1 VGILKPRYSAEE
13 FTIFPFMHKKTGL
26 LAFSLISPFL
36 IASPGLAQI
45 AADGSLSTTVNSLD
59 GRNFTIEQGDR
70 SGNHLFHSFQ
80 EFSVPT
86 QGSAVFNNAA
96 DIQNIIT
103 RVTGNSI
110 SNIDGLIRANGSAN
124 LFLINPNGI
133 IFGANAQLAI
143 GGSFVGSTA
152 NRLRFADGTEFGVG
166 DRGGAIQSALLTVS
180 APVGLLLGGEPGK
193 IQVDGMGTGEPFPTT
208 NFGLAVAPGR
218 SFALVG
224 GNLELNGGI
233 VTASR
238 IDLSSVANGEVRLV
252 PNLLGWQMSLGE
264 VQSYG
269 DIHLSG
275 RSLIWSPY
283 PVIQPSDGVQIQG
296 RDIRLDNAQVA
307 TVTLSDQNSSP
318 ITVNATNSLDLRGV
332 NSQAYPFSSWI
343 TTQVNAGA
351 SGQGGNVQI
360 TSPNLSLQDG
370 AMIQTAT
377 QGSGR
382 AGNVRIDAGKV
393 QISGYSP
400 LSANPELGAL
410 LLNSRIASETS
421 GDGAGGDINLVANRV
436 NFENGGQVRVM
447 TAPTASGNSGNI
459 RVNVAGTINAREAYL
474 VNPLIG
480 SGVSAL
486 NFGTG
491 NSGDITVVGDRLNLR
506 DGGSLFSFNQSSG
519 AGGDVTVRM
528 RGAIDSRRTNPR
540 YPILSS
546 TINASTL
553 GVGNG
558 GQLSVSAPRITLQDG
573 AEIGTYTLSQLNG
586 ITFPGAGTG
595 NAGNVRVRAMDVTV
609 QGTSSLSVSRASI
622 VGSITLGEGNGG
634 NVKISA
640 QRVRVLDGATLSSGV
655 LPSTSLIGAAIAGSG
670 SGRGGEIQVNATEL
684 VEVSGVRSF
693 ENSDL
698 STYSFGSGDAGNVEI
713 NTPFLLIERGGGVA
727 TTAIAS
733 GDAGRLTVRADEIK
747 IRGIERNNVLI
758 SSGIGAT
765 AELQSAEF
773 RRAYFAP
780 PVPTGNTGVVDIN
793 AGHLTLERGGNI
805 SVEHGGTGNAG
816 RLRIRAHSLVN
827 QGGDII
833 AVTASGRGGSISLQ
847 IRDLLSLRDRAQL
860 TATAGGSG
868 NGGNIIID
876 SPLIIT
882 TENSDIVANA
892 VRGQGGNIA
901 IDSEGIFGTAYRSQ
915 LTANSDITASSQFN
929 LAGSVTITTP
939 NLDPTSAIVALPNE
953 VVDSTQ
959 QIAASCAAAQENAF
973 VVTGRGG
980 LPEEPQEILESD
992 RPWSDLRD
1000 LESFQNLPERDIR
1013 LNEALLPLAEATQ
1026 WITNAQGQI
1035 QLITISNG
1043 ARLATNLPVTC
1054 AVAD

>member
-1 VGILKPRYSAEE
+1 VGTLKPQYPAEKSL
-13 FTIFPFMHKKTGL
+13 TFPFMHKKTGL
-26 LAFSLISPFL
+26 LAFFLVAPFL
-36 IASPGLAQI
+36 IVSPGLAQI
-45 AADGSLSTTVNSLD
+45 TADGSLSTTVNSSD

-70 SGNHLFHSFQ
+70 AGNHLFHSFR

-96 DIQNIIT
+96 DVQNIIT
-103 RVTGNSI
+103 RVTGSSI
-110 SNIDGLIRANGSAN
+110 SNIDGLIRTNGNAS

-152 NRLRFADGTEFGVG
+152 NRLRFADGTEFGMG
-166 DRGGAIQSALLTVS
+166 DRAGTQVQSALLTVS
-180 APVGLLLGGEPGK
+180 APVGLLLGKNPGA
-193 IQVDGMGTGEPFPTT
+193 IRVNGVGNRETFPTT
-208 NFGLAVAPGR
+208 NFGLALAPGR

-224 GNLELNGGI
+224 GNIEFNGGI

-238 IDLSSVANGEVRLV
+238 IDLSSVANGEARLV
-252 PNLLGWQMSLGE
+252 PNLLGWQVAAEGG
-264 VQSYG
+264 QSYG
-269 DIHLSG
+269 DIQLSE

-283 PVIQPSDGVQIQG
+283 PVIQPSDGIQIQG
-296 RDIRLDNAQVA
+296 RDIWLNNAQVA
-307 TVTLSDQNSSP
+307 TVTLSNQNSSP

-343 TTQVNAGA
+343 TTQVNVGA
-351 SGQGGNVQI
+351 TAQGGNIQI

-382 AGNVRIDAGKV
+382 AGDVRIDAGRV
-393 QISGYSP
+393 LISGYSP
-400 LSANPELGAL
+400 LSVNPELGAL

-421 GDGAGGDINLVANRV
+421 GAGAGGDINFVANRV
-436 NFENGGQVRVM
+436 NFEDGGQVRVM
-447 TAPTASGNSGNI
+447 TAPTALGDSGNI
-459 RVNVAGTINAREAYL
+459 RVNVARTITAREAYP
-474 VNPLIG
+474 VNPLIA

-491 NSGDITVVGDRLNLR
+491 DGGDVTVMGDRLNLR

-528 RGAIDSRRTNPR
+528 REAIDSRRTNPR

-553 GVGNG
+553 GSGDG
-558 GQLSVSAPRITLQDG
+558 GQISVSAPRITLRAG
-573 AEIGTYTLSQLNG
+573 AEIGTFTLSQLNG

-595 NAGNVRVRAMDVTV
+595 NAGNVQIRVRDMTV
-609 QGTSSLSVSRASI
+609 RGTSSLSASRPSV
-622 VGSITLGEGNGG
+622 VGSITLGEGDGG
-634 NVKISA
+634 DVRITA
-640 QRVRVLDGATLSSGV
+640 QRVRVLDGASVAASV
-655 LPSTSLIGAAIAGSG
+655 VPSTSLLGAAIAGSG
-670 SGRGGEIQVNATEL
+670 SGRGGNLQVTATEL
-684 VEVSGVRSF
+684 VEVSGFRSF

-698 STYSFGSGDAGNVEI
+698 STYSFGSGDAGNIQV
-713 NTPFLLIERGGGVA
+713 NTPFLLLERGGGVA
-727 TTAIAS
+727 TSALAS
-733 GDAGRLTVRADEIK
+733 GNAGRLTVNANEIE
-747 IRGIERNNVLI
+747 IRGVERNNVLI

-765 AELQSAEF
+765 AEIQNAEF
-773 RRAYFAP
+773 RRAYLSP

-793 AGHLTLERGGNI
+793 ADRLTIERGGGI

-816 RLRIRAHSLVN
+816 RLRIRANSLVN
-827 QGGDII
+827 QGGEISAI
-833 AVTASGRGGSISLQ
+833 TASGRGGSINLQ
-847 IRDLLSLRDRAQL
+847 VRDLLTLRDRAQL

-868 NGGNIIID
+868 NGGNITID
-876 SPLIIT
+876 TPLIVAT
-882 TENSDIVANA
+882 DNSDIVANA

-901 IDSEGIFGTAYRSQ
+901 IDSEGIFGTAYRLQ

-939 NLDPTSAIVALPNE
+939 NLDPTSALVDLPSE
-953 VVDSTQ
+953 VIDSTQ
-959 QIAASCAAAQENAF
+959 QIAASCSSAQENTF

-980 LPEEPQEILESD
+980 LPNEPQALIESD

-1000 LESFQNLPERDIR
+1000 LAAFQNPSQQDISP
-1013 LNEALLPLAEATQ
+1013 NQALLPLVEASQ

-1035 QLITISNG
+1035 QLI
-1043 ARLATNLPVTC
+1043 ATSERALLTDRSATC
-1054 AVAD
+1054 AAAD

>member
-1 VGILKPRYSAEE
+1 
-13 FTIFPFMHKKTGL
+13 
-26 LAFSLISPFL
+26 
-36 IASPGLAQI
+36 
-45 AADGSLSTTVNSLD
+45 
-59 GRNFTIEQGDR
+59 
-70 SGNHLFHSFQ
+70 
-80 EFSVPT
+80 
-86 QGSAVFNNAA
+86 
-96 DIQNIIT
+96 
-103 RVTGNSI
+103 
-110 SNIDGLIRANGSAN
+110 
-124 LFLINPNGI
+124 
-133 IFGANAQLAI
+133 
-143 GGSFVGSTA
+143 
-152 NRLRFADGTEFGVG
+152 
-166 DRGGAIQSALLTVS
+166 VS
-180 APVGLLLGGEPGK
+180 APVGLLLGGEPGA
-193 IQVDGMGTGEPFPTT
+193 IRINGVGTRETFPTA

-224 GNLELNGGI
+224 GNIELNGGI

-238 IDLSSVANGEVRLV
+238 IDLSSVVNGEVRLV
-252 PNLLGWQMSLGE
+252 PNLLGWQVASEG

-269 DIHLSG
+269 DIQLSG
-275 RSLIWSPY
+275 RSLVWSPY
-283 PVIQPSDGVQIQG
+283 PVIQPSDGIQIQG

-318 ITVNATNSLDLRGV
+318 ITVNATKTLDLRGV

-351 SGQGGNVQI
+351 TGQGGQIQI
-360 TSPNLSLQDG
+360 TSSNLSLKDG

-382 AGNVRIDAGKV
+382 AGDVRIDAGRAQV
-393 QISGYSP
+393 SGYSP

-421 GDGAGGDINLVANRV
+421 GTGAGGDINFVADRI
-436 NFENGGQVRVM
+436 NFENGGQIRVM
-447 TAPTASGNSGNI
+447 AAPTASGNTGNV
-459 RVNVAGTINAREAYL
+459 RVNVAQTINAREAYPA
-474 VNPLIG
+474 NPLIG

-486 NFGTG
+486 NFGMG

-519 AGGDVTVRM
+519 AGGNVTVRM

-546 TINASTL
+546 TINASTF
-553 GVGNG
+553 GSGDG
-558 GQLSVSAPRITLQDG
+558 GQVSVSAPRITLWAG

-595 NAGNVRVRAMDVTV
+595 NAGNVRVRARDVTV
-609 QGTSSLSVSRASI
+609 RGTSSLSASRASI

-634 NVKISA
+634 NVRISA
-640 QRVRVLDGATLSSGV
+640 QRVRVLDGATLSAGV
-655 LPSTSLIGAAIAGSG
+655 LPSTSLIGAAIEGSG
-670 SGRGGEIQVNATEL
+670 SGRGGDIQVNATEL

-698 STYSFGSGDAGNVEI
+698 STYSFGSGDAGNVQI
-713 NTPFLLIERGGGVA
+713 NTPFLLIEQGGGVA

-733 GDAGRLTVRADEIK
+733 GDAGQLTVHADEIE
-747 IRGIERNNVLI
+747 IRGVERNNVLI
-758 SSGIGAT
+758 PSGIGAT

-780 PVPTGNTGVVDIN
+780 PTPTGNTGVVDIN
-793 AGHLTLERGGNI
+793 ADRLLIERGGEI

-816 RLRIRAHSLVN
+816 RLRIRANSLVN
-827 QGGDII
+827 QGGDISAI
-833 AVTASGRGGSISLQ
+833 TASGRGGSIGLQ
-847 IRDLLSLRDRAQL
+847 VRDRLFLRDRAQL

-868 NGGNIIID
+868 NGGNITID
-876 SPLIIT
+876 APLIIAAD
-882 TENSDIVANA
+882 NSDIVANA

-901 IDSEGIFGTAYRSQ
+901 IDSEGIFGTASRSQ

-929 LAGSVTITTP
+929 LAGSVTITTL
-939 NLDPTSAIVALPNE
+939 NLDPTSALVALPSE
-953 VVDSTQ
+953 VMDSTQ
-959 QIAASCAAAQENAF
+959 QVAASCATTQENTF

-980 LPEEPQEILESD
+980 LPEEPQEIMESD

-1000 LESFQNLPERDIR
+1000 LEVFQSLSEQNITP
-1013 LNEALLPLAEATQ
+1013 NESLSPLAEATQ
-1026 WITNAQGQI
+1026 WITDAQGQI
-1035 QLITISNG
+1035 QLIAASDRTS
-1043 ARLATNLPVTC
+1043 LATNLPTIC
-1054 AVAD
+1054 AAAD